1 MKKFNPLRTFD
12 KKSKFKYL
20 SINYVNTLGKN
31 YTEKYSDFTLEE
43 LLENITD
50 NNSLYD
56 SKSKNLNKK
65 GLAYTIRNILSKST
79 NLKDF
84 TLETLQNINRIIDS
98 KSFKNIVDWDL
109 MENSLVGLPTKKKI
123 HIISNLSNRGRAFF
137 VSEAY
142 DSTKRSIVKDS
153 NPYLEYLVLKDIE
166 AEDLL
171 FFDEVEIVGSSF
183 KFESNLHNVYANPH
197 YHLDFTLKS
206 SLSLKQLSIVA
217 DILKRVLRF
226 ITNIINT
233 FHTSHTVTNSS
244 KPRLIERNSSNA
256 LSNIDLLN
264 FSYISDTGKIPDFR
278 GNTQIDKLKLLES
291 STLNAYHGESKE
303 ILKDGLVLNAN
314 DKLIQELLFDK
325 YQNEDTVTDFMSSI
339 MSAPKDK
346 RTIQINNVRLTFFT
360 KFNPYKKERIVVAS
374 VISVKQNS
382 KRKSYNKQY
391 IKLIKTL
398 RNHTKKVMKNLSKN
412 EKRHLFKAKLFITNK
427 LINYAILKNNTSSNI
442 LNSLYNYINRK
453 SFTPEIKLNLFM
465 FANTKCLSLEY
476 GLDSLFKTQ
485 MTYKRE
491 IQKLHNS

>member
-1 MKKFNPLRTFD
+1 MKKFNPLKTFD
-12 KKSKFKYL
+12 KKSKFKHI

-31 YTEKYSDFTLEE
+31 YTEKYADFTLEE
-43 LLENITD
+43 LLESITN
-50 NNSLYD
+50 NNSLYN

-65 GLAYTIRNILSKST
+65 SLAYTIQNILSHNT

-84 TLETLQNINRIIDS
+84 TLETLENINRIIDS
-98 KSFKNIVDWDL
+98 RSFKNIVDWDL
-109 MENSLVGLPTKKKI
+109 MENSPVGLPSKKKI
-123 HIISNLSNRGRAFF
+123 HIVSNLSNRGRAFF

-153 NPYLEYLVLKDIE
+153 NPYFEYLLFKDIE

-171 FFDEVEIVGSSF
+171 FFDEVEIVGNSF
-183 KFESNLHNVYANPH
+183 KFEINLHNVYANPH

-206 SLSLKQLSIVA
+206 SLSMEQLSIVTN
-217 DILKRVLRF
+217 ILKRVLRF
-226 ITNIINT
+226 VTNIINI

-244 KPRLIERNSSNA
+244 KPRLIERNSSNT

-325 YQNEDTVTDFMSSI
+325 YQNEDTVNDFMSSI
-339 MSAPKDK
+339 MSAPKNK
-346 RTIQINNVRLTFFT
+346 KTIQINNFKITFFT
-360 KFNPYKKERIVVAS
+360 KYNPYKKERIVVAS
-374 VISVKQNS
+374 VISVKQNNE
-382 KRKSYNKQY
+382 RKSYNKQY
-391 IKLIKTL
+391 IKLVKTL
-398 RNHTKKVMKNLSKN
+398 RNHTKKIMKNLSKN

-427 LINYAILKNNTSSNI
+427 LIKYAILQNNTSSNI
-442 LNSLYNYINRK
+442 LISLYNYINRK
-453 SFTPEIKLNLFM
+453 SFPPEIKLNLFM
-465 FANTKCLSLEY
+465 FVNTKHQSLEY
-476 GLDSLFKTQ
+476 GLNSLFKTQ
-485 MTYKRE
+485 MTYRRE
-491 IQKLHNS
+491 ISRIR